1 MLPRRPILALALALL
16 AGTMPA
22 FANAFPTQPVRFI
35 VPFPPGGSADA
46 LTRML
51 AQRMQAAWNQTVV
64 VENKPGGGTVIGT
77 DLVAKAAPDGHTI
90 ALVIPSLAVNP
101 SIMPQL
107 PYDTV
112 KDLAGVTLIST
123 LPIALYATPS
133 LPVNNVAE
141 LIAYAKK
148 NPKTLSYGSAGL
160 GSTSHLAGLMLN
172 QMAGVDLVHVPYK
185 GSAPAQQDLIGGRLT
200 LLFDSFISQLPMV
213 QAGRVKL
220 VAPAGPQRLPGFPN
234 AAPIGDTVKGFNVE
248 SYFGVIA
255 PRATPPAVLAQ
266 IHQAIKKAMEDPVVS
281 SWMATQG
288 MVPAASTPAQFD
300 AFIDADMKK
309 WAAVVKSLGGKIE

>member
-107 PYDTV
+107 PYD
-112 KDLAGVTLIST
+112 G
-123 LPIALYATPS
+123 
-133 LPVNNVAE
+133 
-141 LIAYAKK
+141 
-148 NPKTLSYGSAGL
+148 
-160 GSTSHLAGLMLN
+160 
-172 QMAGVDLVHVPYK
+172 
-185 GSAPAQQDLIGGRLT
+185 
-200 LLFDSFISQLPMV
+200 
-213 QAGRVKL
+213 
-220 VAPAGPQRLPGFPN
+220 
-234 AAPIGDTVKGFNVE
+234 
-248 SYFGVIA
+248 
-255 PRATPPAVLAQ
+255 
-266 IHQAIKKAMEDPVVS
+266 VS
-281 SWMATQG
+281 SFSVQ
-288 MVPAASTPAQFD
+288 
-300 AFIDADMKK
+300 
-309 WAAVVKSLGGKIE
+309 

>member
-1 MLPRRPILALALALL
+1 MLARRPILALALTLL
-16 AGTMPA
+16 AGAMPA
-22 FANAFPTQPVRFI
+22 FANTFPTQPVRFI

-51 AQRMQAAWNQTVV
+51 AQRMQAAWGQAVV
-64 VENKPGGGTVIGT
+64 VENKPGGTVIGT

-90 ALVIPSLAVNP
+90 ALVIPSRAVNP
-101 SIMPQL
+101 SIMAQL

-123 LPIALYATPS
+123 LPIALFATPS

-141 LIAYAKK
+141 LVAYAKK
-148 NPKTLSYGSAGL
+148 NPKTLSYGSARL

-172 QMAGVDLVHVPYK
+172 QLAGVDLVHVPYK

-220 VAPAGPQRLPGFPN
+220 VAPAGPRRLPGFPD
-234 AAPIGDTVKGFNVE
+234 AAPIGDTVKGFHVE

-255 PRATPPAVLAQ
+255 SRATPPAVLAQ
-266 IHQAIKKAMEDPVVS
+266 IHQAIKKAMEDPAVS

-300 AFIDADMKK
+300 AFIQADMKK
-309 WAAVVKSLGGKIE
+309 WAAVVKSLGGKIA

>member
-1 MLPRRPILALALALL
+1 MLARRPILALALTLL
-16 AGTMPA
+16 AGAMPA
-22 FANAFPTQPVRFI
+22 FANTFPTQPVRFI

-51 AQRMQAAWNQTVV
+51 AQRMQAAWGQAVV
-64 VENKPGGGTVIGT
+64 VENKPGGTVIGT

-101 SIMPQL
+101 SIMAQL

-123 LPIALYATPS
+123 LPIALFATPS

-141 LIAYAKK
+141 LVAYAKK
-148 NPKTLSYGSAGL
+148 NPKTLSYGSARL

-172 QMAGVDLVHVPYK
+172 QLAGVDLVHVPYK

-220 VAPAGPQRLPGFPN
+220 VAPAGPRRLPGFPD

-248 SYFGVIA
+248 CYFGVFA

-266 IHQAIKKAMEDPVVS
+266 IHQAIKKAMEDPAVS

-300 AFIDADMKK
+300 AFIQADMKK
-309 WAAVVKSLGGKIE
+309 WAAVVKSLGGKIA

>member
-1 MLPRRPILALALALL
+1 MLARRPILALALTLL
-16 AGTMPA
+16 AGAMPA
-22 FANAFPTQPVRFI
+22 FANTFPTQPVRFI

-51 AQRMQAAWNQTVV
+51 AQRMQAAWGQAVV
-64 VENKPGGGTVIGT
+64 VENKPGGTVIGT

-101 SIMPQL
+101 RLMAQL
-107 PYDTV
+107 PYDTE

-123 LPIALYATPS
+123 LPIALFATPS

-141 LIAYAKK
+141 LVAYAKK
-148 NPKTLSYGSAGL
+148 NPKTLSYGSARL

-172 QMAGVDLVHVPYK
+172 QLAGVDLVHVPYK

-220 VAPAGPQRLPGFPN
+220 VAPAGPRRLPGFPD

-266 IHQAIKKAMEDPVVS
+266 IHQAIKKAMEDPAVS

-300 AFIDADMKK
+300 AFIQADMKK
-309 WAAVVKSLGGKIE
+309 WAAVVKSLGGKIA

>member
-1 MLPRRPILALALALL
+1 MLARRPILALALTLL
-16 AGTMPA
+16 AGAMPA
-22 FANAFPTQPVRFI
+22 FANTFPTQPVRFI

-51 AQRMQAAWNQTVV
+51 AQRMQAAWGQAVV
-64 VENKPGGGTVIGT
+64 VENKPGGTVIGT

-101 SIMPQL
+101 SIMAQL

-123 LPIALYATPS
+123 LPIALFATPS

-141 LIAYAKK
+141 LVAYAKK
-148 NPKTLSYGSAGL
+148 NPKTLSYGSARL

-172 QMAGVDLVHVPYK
+172 QLAGVDLVHVPSK

-220 VAPAGPQRLPGFPN
+220 VAPAGPRRLPGFPD

-266 IHQAIKKAMEDPVVS
+266 IHQAIKKAMEDPAVS

-300 AFIDADMKK
+300 AFIQADMKK
-309 WAAVVKSLGGKIE
+309 WAAVVKSLGGKIA

>member
-1 MLPRRPILALALALL
+1 MLARRPILALALTLL
-16 AGTMPA
+16 AGAMPA
-22 FANAFPTQPVRFI
+22 FANTFPTQPVRFI

-51 AQRMQAAWNQTVV
+51 AQRMQAAWGQAVV
-64 VENKPGGGTVIGT
+64 VENKPGGTVIGT

-101 SIMPQL
+101 SIMAQL

-123 LPIALYATPS
+123 LPIALFATPS

-141 LIAYAKK
+141 LVAYAKK
-148 NPKTLSYGSAGL
+148 NPKTLSYGSARL

-172 QMAGVDLVHVPYK
+172 QLAGVDLVHVPYK

-220 VAPAGPQRLPGFPN
+220 VEPAGPRRLPGFPD

-266 IHQAIKKAMEDPVVS
+266 IHQAIKKAMEDPAVS

-300 AFIDADMKK
+300 AFIQADMKK
-309 WAAVVKSLGGKIE
+309 WAAVVKSLGGKIA

>member
-1 MLPRRPILALALALL
+1 
-16 AGTMPA
+16 
-22 FANAFPTQPVRFI
+22 
-35 VPFPPGGSADA
+35 
-46 LTRML
+46 ML
-51 AQRMQAAWNQTVV
+51 AQRMQAAWGQAVV
-64 VENKPGGGTVIGT
+64 VENKPGGTVIGT

-101 SIMPQL
+101 SIMAQL

-123 LPIALYATPS
+123 LPIALFATPS

-141 LIAYAKK
+141 LVAYAKK
-148 NPKTLSYGSAGL
+148 NPKTLSYGSARL

-172 QMAGVDLVHVPYK
+172 QLAGVDLVHVPYK

-220 VAPAGPQRLPGFPN
+220 VAPAGPRRLPGFPD

-266 IHQAIKKAMEDPVVS
+266 IHQAIKKAMEDPAVS

-300 AFIDADMKK
+300 AFIQADMKK
-309 WAAVVKSLGGKIE
+309 WAAVVKSLGGKIA